1 MNSISFLNKKTKI
14 FKTIILSLLLFF
26 SFQFNVK
33 AATFCNSLTNNG
45 NVTINQT
52 DSFCFYGHSGNGSNS
67 SGAADNATFT
77 NNGTIT
83 LRHRNVYGYH
93 ISFNNVKMINNGTI
107 NTSAG
112 DNQEYLNPFLDSGDN
127 TEITNNGTIN
137 LNYGVSGGKGNSKAF
152 RMVNGNGQSF
162 TNSIGASVTVI
173 GRDNLP
179 GGMIQNDN
187 TTVTNNGT
195 FTIGG
200 NGTTQQAIRYYD
212 TTDGHTLINTGTL
225 TQNGSTDA
233 ILNEGTNVV
242 ITNTGT
248 INGATYDINNTG
260 TITTFTNDQG
270 GSDTLTYNGVL
281 PTNYKAKV
289 NSTSDFGKI
298 TFSSETGS
306 LTFGLDSNS
315 TISKTNYSS
324 VLQAISASN
333 ISNENTWINFN
344 DSYKYRIIENGSN
357 WDLEVTNNR
366 TGYTARITKNSYKN
380 ILTVLEQINTN
391 GTNSD
396 LTSALDSLSD
406 TALKKAALQIEGI
419 NIKKMSGQSF
429 QKHSSF
435 KRAVSS
441 ALTSPSVNS
450 LTKNNYASLSL
461 NELNF
466 SEDQN
471 QTQVYSF
478 NNFDFKSMAKI
489 FKSKDLFSLKSK
501 DNTFVIRTFSDNFNQ
516 DKIND
521 DVGYEATSVGILIG
535 NQNSLTDEIQQG
547 WSLGFTTR
555 DNNFDDGFGKS
566 DSNTFHAMIYQNQE
580 YDNFILGLNVG
591 TFFTRADMKR
601 EITEGSVQ
609 SLKSRG
615 YDFGFDIT
623 ADIKKLYLLKNDFI
637 FTPSFSA
644 NVSFTIQ
651 DDLDETGGD
660 LALSLKNDDLLII
673 KPEIGF
679 ALDKNF
685 KKSETKTESFGFSI
699 YGSYEEKLDG
709 TTSIAKIKATGS
721 NFNIVDDNTN
731 DTFLTVGLGYN
742 LKNIQNNTESNFG
755 VYHTQNDGDNLN
767 SSLLSYSYKKTF

>member
-1 MNSISFLNKKTKI
+1 MKLKKINKINLYKS
-14 FKTIILSLLLFF
+14 IILSCFLFF
-26 SFQFNVK
+26 LFQLNVQ
-33 AATFCNSLTNNG
+33 AATFCNSLTNDG

-52 DSFCFYGHSGNGSNS
+52 DSFCFFGHSGNVANS

-83 LRHRNVYGYH
+83 LRQRNVYGYH

-107 NTSAG
+107 NASAG
-112 DNQEYLNPFLDSGDN
+112 DNWEYLNPFLDSGDN
-127 TEITNNGTIN
+127 TEITNNGTIS
-137 LNYGVSGGKGNSKAF
+137 LNYGVSGGKGNNKVF
-152 RMVNGNGQSF
+152 RMTNGIGQSF
-162 TNSIGASVTVI
+162 TNSIGASVTAI
-173 GRDNLP
+173 GLNNLP
-179 GGMIQNDN
+179 GGMIQDDN

-260 TITTFTNDQG
+260 TITTLTNDQG

-289 NSTSDFGKI
+289 NTTSDFGKV
-298 TFSSETGS
+298 TFSSESGS

-315 TISKTNYSS
+315 SISKTTYSS

-344 DSYKYRIIENGSN
+344 ATYKYRIIENGSN

-366 TGYTARITKNSYKN
+366 TGYTSRVTKPFLKN
-380 ILTVLEQINTN
+380 ILSILETINTD
-391 GTNSD
+391 GFNSE
-396 LTSALDSLSD
+396 LTSALDNLSD
-406 TALKKAALQIEGI
+406 IALEKVAKQIEGVT
-419 NIKKMSGQSF
+419 IKKMAGQSF
-429 QKHSSF
+429 QKHSTF

-441 ALTSPSVNS
+441 ALTSPSVNT

-461 NELNF
+461 NDLDT
-466 SEDQN
+466 SWDKN
-471 QTQVYSF
+471 QFQMHSF
-478 NNFDFKSMAKI
+478 NDFDFKSMAKI
-489 FKSKDLFSLKSK
+489 YKNKDLFSSK
-501 DNTFVIRTFSDNFNQ
+501 NKGSNFFIRTFADNLNQ
-516 DKIND
+516 DKVND
-521 DVGYEATSVGILIG
+521 DIGYEAITAGFLLG
-535 NQNSLTDEIQQG
+535 NENNLTDKIEQG
-547 WSLGFTTR
+547 WAIGLSSSNT
-555 DNNFDDGFGKS
+555 DFDDGFGNS
-566 DSNTFHAMIYQNQE
+566 DSETLHAMIYQNQE
-580 YDNFILGLNVG
+580 YDNYILGLNFG
-591 TFFTRADMKR
+591 IFLTRADMKR
-601 EITEGSVQ
+601 EITEGSIQ

-615 YDFGFDIT
+615 HDFGFDVT
-623 ADIKKLYLLKNDFI
+623 ADIKQSYNLKNNFT
-637 FTPSFSA
+637 FTPSFST
-644 NVSFTIQ
+644 NFSYIIQ
-651 DDLDETGGD
+651 DDLDENGGD
-660 LALSLKNDDLLII
+660 LALSIKNDDLLIV

-679 ALDKNF
+679 AIDKNF
-685 KKSETKTESFGFSI
+685 KKTETKSESFGFSI

-709 TTSIAKIKATGS
+709 TTSKAKIKDTSS
-721 NFNIVDDNTN
+721 NFDIVDDNTD
-731 DTFLTVGLGYN
+731 DTFITVGLGYN
-742 LKNIQNNTESNFG
+742 LDDIKNASKHNLGI
-755 VYHTQNDGDNLN
+755 YHTQNDDDNLN